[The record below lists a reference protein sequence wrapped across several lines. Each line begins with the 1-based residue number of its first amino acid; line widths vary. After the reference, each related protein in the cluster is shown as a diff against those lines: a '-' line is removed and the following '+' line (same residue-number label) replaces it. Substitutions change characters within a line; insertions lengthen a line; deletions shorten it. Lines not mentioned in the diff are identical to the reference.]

1 MHYLDSGGAAEIVYS
16 KGEGVCALTCGEGF
30 VSALPTHPRAGGRF
44 SPILTREVAGHVLK
58 RIEPPFGDSD
68 VDIYV
73 ARGYAA
79 GEDSPIVTVVWF
91 RVDVTKPRIDLRRVF
106 ARLRGRAIAHAS
118 DACGEKG
125 FVATGVYIE
134 SGLGVLAG
142 RGRHSVTIRGRAR
155 SVPYYRSAIS
165 EDEGLLAELMCGVAG
180 VVGRADPAMVS
191 HEHGLLLQ
199 RGHQYPRQQLH
210 GDSFIKSHQVV
221 IRACGGPDDPEG
233 SDLHVDSMDGRG
245 DAGGAWTVYAGGE
258 APSRFDRLAVFASAT
273 GGNGFDV
280 RVDGFGGD
288 WACAVHLATAHRL
301 HGSIWPPEALACGG
315 CPRVGV
321 GFGLRIVTYTLRRI
335 ELLEESVH
343 ETPEEEYVAIE
354 ASSDAVKR
362 RMLGQW

>member
-1 MHYLDSGGAAEIVYS
+1 
-16 KGEGVCALTCGEGF
+16 
-30 VSALPTHPRAGGRF
+30 
-44 SPILTREVAGHVLK
+44 
-58 RIEPPFGDSD
+58 
-68 VDIYV
+68 
-73 ARGYAA
+73 
-79 GEDSPIVTVVWF
+79 
-91 RVDVTKPRIDLRRVF
+91 
-106 ARLRGRAIAHAS
+106 
-118 DACGEKG
+118 
-125 FVATGVYIE
+125 
-134 SGLGVLAG
+134 
-142 RGRHSVTIRGRAR
+142 
-155 SVPYYRSAIS
+155 
-165 EDEGLLAELMCGVAG
+165 
-180 VVGRADPAMVS
+180 MVS

-221 IRACGGPDDPEG
+221 IRACGGPNDPEG

-343 ETPEEEYVAIE
+343 EAPEEEYVAIE

-362 RMLGQW
+362 RMLRQW